1 MPQQMYPQ
9 VFHDYEYELNKDM
22 QFVIRHFVPHTE
34 AGKCRQVHG
43 HTYFVNLTVAG
54 DTLDEAGF
62 LVNFAL
68 LKKLFL
74 VNLIIHY

>member
-1 MPQQMYPQ
+1 MLQQMYPQ

-22 QFVIRHFVPHTE
+22 QFAAAHFVPHTE

-54 DTLDEAGF
+54 DTIRRSGLF
-62 LVNFAL
+62 S
-68 LKKLFL
+68 KLCAIEKNCFWS
-74 VNLIIHY
+74 I